1 MKKYGV
7 IDIGTNSVLLLIG
20 ELGISREIQ
29 SLKEDLRVTRIGKG
43 VNETRLLRKDRMIN
57 TLEVLKEY
65 IKECKKSGVEKIKV
79 IGTSALRDAENS
91 NDFLNLVKEE
101 TGVNV
106 EILSGIREAEL
117 SFSGAIS
124 GIKDDG
130 LGKTVID
137 IGGGSTEVVFGKG
150 IKPEYF
156 KSFEIGSIRMTEQF
170 LKSDPPGENEIK
182 EMRNFI
188 KNSLSIFPKSLK
200 TRLLIG
206 VAGTVT
212 TLAQISLKLP
222 LYDRLQIENYKM
234 QISNLEEIIS
244 LLKERNLEERKKIA
258 GLLPE
263 RADVIVAGAIILEEI
278 MNYFGFNEVIVST
291 RGLRY
296 GVMMEMAERK

>member
-1 MKKYGV
+1 MKKYSV

-20 ELGISREIQ
+20 EPGISGGIHP
-29 SLKEDLRVTRIGKG
+29 LKEDLRVTRIGKG
-43 VNETRLLRKDRMIN
+43 VNETRLLRQDRMIT

-65 IKECKKSGVEKIKV
+65 INESKKSGAEKIKV
-79 IGTSALRDAENS
+79 IGTSALRDAVNS

-101 TGVNV
+101 TGINI

-117 SFSGAIS
+117 SFSGAVS
-124 GIKDDG
+124 GLMNDG
-130 LGKTVID
+130 LEKTVVD
-137 IGGGSTEVVFGKG
+137 IGGGSTEVIFGKG
-150 IKPEYF
+150 DKPEYF
-156 KSFEIGSIRMTEQF
+156 KSLKIGSVRMTEQF

-182 EMRNFI
+182 EMSNFI
-188 KNSLSIFPKSLK
+188 KNSLSIFPKSLT

-212 TLAQISLKLP
+212 TLAQIFLKLS
-222 LYDRLQIENYKM
+222 LYDRLQIENYKI
-234 QISNLEEIIS
+234 QISSLEEIIS

-278 MNYFGFNEVIVST
+278 MKYLGFNEIIVST
-291 RGLRY
+291 LGLR
-296 GVMMEMAERK
+296 